1 MAEYLIWLN
10 GDYIPRNQ
18 AKISML
24 DRGFRLG
31 DVVFD
36 TERTFNGKVFK
47 LRDHLERLYNS
58 LQYMRI
64 DPNMTID
71 DMEQLTLDVVHR
83 NEPNRTSGDDYM
95 ITQIVTRGQADSMS
109 PNPGGAKVAGH
120 MKANVSIWIDPIDFV
135 SHSRLYREGGHVVI
149 PKTRA
154 LSSDQ
159 VDAKVKHFN
168 RLHFVLAQMEVA
180 DVDPQAFPVL
190 LDTNG
195 NLSES
200 TGFNFFMISNGMLRT
215 PGDQNI
221 LQGITRTTILEMAN
235 QLRIP
240 FTCENTLQP
249 YDAYTADEAFL
260 CNTPSCIIPIVKV
273 DNRTIGDGSP
283 GKMTQQLMAACD
295 EIVGL
300 NVVDQANRRSKDPQ

>member
-10 GDYIPRNQ
+10 GKYIPRNQ
-18 AKISML
+18 ATISML

-47 LRDHLERLYNS
+47 LRDHLERLYHS

-64 DPNMTID
+64 DPGMTID
-71 DMEQLTLDVVHR
+71 DMEQLTLDVVQN
-83 NEPNRTSGDDYM
+83 NEPNRPPGDDYM
-95 ITQIVTRGQADSMS
+95 ITQIVTRGQADSLAPS
-109 PNPGGAKVAGH
+109 PGGAKVTPDL
-120 MKANVSIWIDPIDFV
+120 KANVSIWIDPIDFAG
-135 SHSRLYREGGHVVI
+135 HSRLYKDGGHVVI

-180 DVDPQAFPVL
+180 DVDPDAFPVL
-190 LDTNG
+190 LDTDG

-200 TGFNFFMISNGMLRT
+200 TGFNFFIIKDGKLRT

-221 LQGITRTTILEMAN
+221 LQGITRTTVLEIAT
-235 QLRIP
+235 QLAIP
-240 FTCENTLQP
+240 FTCENNLQP

-260 CNTPSCIIPIVKV
+260 CNTPSCILPIVKI
-273 DNRTIGDGSP
+273 DNRILGDGSP
-283 GKMTQQLMAACD
+283 GPITKQLMAACE

-300 NVVDQANRRSKDPQ
+300 NFVDQADRQSQDAH

>member
-10 GDYIPRNQ
+10 GNYIPRNQ

-64 DPNMTID
+64 DPSMTID
-71 DMEQLTLDVVHR
+71 DMEHLTLDVVHR
-83 NEPNRTSGDDYM
+83 NEPNRPSGDDYM

-109 PNPGGAKVAGH
+109 PNPGGAKVADH

-283 GKMTQQLMAACD
+283 GKMTRQLMAACD